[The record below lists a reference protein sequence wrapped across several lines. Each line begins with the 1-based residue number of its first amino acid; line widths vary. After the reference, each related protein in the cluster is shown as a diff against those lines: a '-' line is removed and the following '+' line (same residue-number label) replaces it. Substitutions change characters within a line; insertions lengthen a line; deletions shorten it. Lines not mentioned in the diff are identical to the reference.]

1 MSILINIL
9 LSVVVST
16 TLDST
21 MLMIGDQCKM
31 HIEAVCEPG
40 EKVQMPVYGEYV
52 VPCIDIV
59 RRTQYDTTKVDGG
72 RIRIHQDLTI
82 TSITDSLFY
91 IPGQPFVLGSG
102 DTMYSEGMS
111 LNVIQPFE
119 LDTTLAV
126 TDIKPVTKAPIWYWG
141 IIRWVLLGLGILLL
155 IGLGLWLAHYLRRYF
170 VNDEMVPA
178 AEPERPAEEVA
189 LEKLDLIKEEK
200 VWQQGRTKEYHTEL
214 TDVIREY
221 IGRRYDIHSTEKT
234 SDETLRAM
242 RPEMA
247 EQKELYS
254 RLEKMLRLADLVKF
268 AKWTTTP
275 DENESS
281 LRTAYDFVHETSLNS
296 EAINSEVITSK
307 AIN

>member
-1 MSILINIL
+1 MNILINIL

-21 MLMIGDQCKM
+21 MLMIGDQCQM

-40 EKVQMPVYGEYV
+40 EKVQMPIYGESV
-52 VPCIDIV
+52 MPCIDIV
-59 RRTQYDTTKVDGG
+59 RRTPFDTTRVDGG

-91 IPGQPFVLGSG
+91 IPGQPFVIDDK
-102 DTMYSEGMS
+102 DTIWSAGLT
-111 LNVIQPFE
+111 LNIIQPFE
-119 LDTTLAV
+119 LDSANAV
-126 TDIKPVTKAPIWYWG
+126 TDIKPVAKAPVWWWG
-141 IIRWVLLGLGILLL
+141 ICRWILLALLIIVLGLVITYLVVKF
-155 IGLGLWLAHYLRRYF
+155 WLPRKQQAP
-170 VNDEMVPA
+170 EVP
-178 AEPERPAEEVA
+178 AEPERPAEEIA
-189 LEKLDLIKEEK
+189 LEKLALIKEEK
-200 VWQQGRTKEYHTEL
+200 VWQQGKTKEYHTEL

-221 IGRRYDIHSTEKT
+221 IGRRYDIHSSEKT

-242 RPEMA
+242 KPQMS
-247 EQKELYS
+247 EQKELYG

-281 LRTAYDFVHETSLNS
+281 LRTAYDFVNETT
-296 EAINSEVITSK
+296 INHDIQ
-307 AIN
+307 